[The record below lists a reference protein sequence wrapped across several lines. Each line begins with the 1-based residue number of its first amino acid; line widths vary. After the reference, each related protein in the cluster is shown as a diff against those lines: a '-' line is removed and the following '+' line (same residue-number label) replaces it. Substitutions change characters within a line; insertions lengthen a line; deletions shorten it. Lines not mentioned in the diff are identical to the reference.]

1 MEIKI
6 RNVEPYAVQKI
17 DELAHKQN
25 VSRNSYLKK
34 QLEAIALMGEIRQVE
49 GKYAALVQS
58 LAEIIKE
65 NTLAYEQVLKYL
77 NGGK

>member
-17 DELAHKQN
+17 DELARKQN

-34 QLEAIALMGEIRQVE
+34 QLEAIAVMGEIRQIE
-49 GKYAALVQS
+49 GRYESLVQS

-65 NTLAYEQVLKYL
+65 NTTAYEQILRYLK
-77 NGGK
+77 GGK